1 MTQLSGKRILI
12 VDDEEDLRELMRLG
26 LEDEGA
32 SVIEAGGVDEAWTL
46 VQANPVD
53 IVVSDMR
60 MPGGNGDVLLERLQS
75 GVIQPLPVVVVT
87 GFSDVDSDRLK
98 KLGARKILSKPF
110 DLGRLVE
117 AVRESTA

>member
-1 MTQLSGKRILI
+1 
-12 VDDEEDLRELMRLG
+12 MRLG